1 MRVFVIAMIIR
12 QASNRAIIIASRRS
26 ASQSRIK
33 TA

>member
-1 MRVFVIAMIIR
+1 MRVFVIVITTR
-12 QASNRAIIIASRRS
+12 RASDRAIIIASRRS